1 MTEEATVTIPVRV
14 IRSFP
19 HRNIRNIVMKE
30 VSLNITTEQMIEN
43 ILTEVKTS
51 TVLPPPFRLVQPGL
65 CPPHSQSNCSRKFG
79 YDSLKIEHH
88 AHGSKTSDPVISTED
103 DESLILQAGRS
114 LGDQGLRNETEL
126 SLFRMEDYLQYKQLP
141 VHGQT
146 QW

>member
-51 TVLPPPFRLVQPGL
+51 TVLPPPF
-65 CPPHSQSNCSRKFG
+65 RKFG

>member
-1 MTEEATVTIPVRV
+1 M
-14 IRSFP
+14 FW
-19 HRNIRNIVMKE
+19 
-30 VSLNITTEQMIEN
+30 
-43 ILTEVKTS
+43 
-51 TVLPPPFRLVQPGL
+51 RLDL
-65 CPPHSQSNCSRKFG
+65 CPPDSQSNCSRKFG